1 MYGWRSFLTILMM
14 AFMVRFGED
23 DGMGGADDGDA
34 GGDDG
39 KASPAEPT
47 PPNNNDSVT
56 LSREELA
63 QLTAPMQE
71 LLQERAVNN
80 AVSDIKGRFGDF
92 DLNAVHTHL
101 KELHKSDP
109 AKAEALNNPA
119 GWELIWEAK
128 LSPKSVTADAVNS
141 GRNVD
146 ADGGR
151 GALVDRVKN
160 GEASVH
166 ERASLFEK
174 YV

>member
-1 MYGWRSFLTILMM
+1 MKKWSIFKILMM
-14 AFMVRFGED
+14 AFWIPFNED

-34 GGDDG
+34 GGDG
-39 KASPAEPT
+39 SNTPAEPT
-47 PPNNNDSVT
+47 PNPNNDSVT
-56 LSREELA
+56 LSREELS

-92 DLNAVHTHL
+92 DLSAVHTHL

-109 AKAEALNNPA
+109 AKAEALNTPA

-128 LSPKSVTADAVNS
+128 LSPKSVSADAVNS

-151 GALVDRVKN
+151 GALVDRVRN
-160 GEASVH
+160 GEASIH